1 MKKTLLITVVCILA
15 IISLQLAVFADMGA
29 PEIEPY
35 KASISNVNGAKYYN
49 SEGNEAGKLD
59 YGTTITI
66 SYEIENWETKE
77 RTATF
82 SFAEEQYEFYTI
94 SINDITP
101 LEDEADKVK
110 YSKEDKE
117 ELIILSED
125 GVEIS
130 EGPAY
135 GYEKTGVV
143 IPKGEEL
150 TGYRTEKMGSAVPW
164 FFVTYEGTSGWV
176 CELNGVIGY
185 GKDYEDQKLLT
196 PRATKIYKEADYR
209 KAAAVIPANTIITD
223 FLEIDD
229 WSQGYYV
236 TYEGVSGYLS
246 NGYCAVNFPWLET
259 EKKSFEYEVN
269 YPEVKLYKEANTNG
283 EVLIDN
289 IPVGTKLEYFYGE
302 DIRFTGWIYTSYNN
316 VNGWVYYIEDG
327 SVYKDYLQ
335 YANDAILAQESE
347 EIEEDVIEENEEV
360 TENTVTE
367 RENEETVMNEVATE
381 EQKENKGSSTMVSAT
396 QIVIIC
402 AMFGV
407 TIAVTSF
414 VTIALVNRKKK

>member
-1 MKKTLLITVVCILA
+1 MKKTLLIIVVCILA
-15 IISLQLAVFADMGA
+15 IMSLQLIVFADMGA

-49 SEGNEAGKLD
+49 HEGNEAGKLD

-66 SYEIENWETKE
+66 SYEMENWETKE

-82 SFAEEQYEFYTI
+82 SLSEEQYEFYTI

-101 LEDEADKVK
+101 LEDEAEKVK

-117 ELIILSED
+117 ELIVLTEK

-135 GYEKTGVV
+135 AYEKTGVV
-143 IPKGEEL
+143 IPKGEKL
-150 TGYRTEKMGSAVPW
+150 AGYRTEKMGSAVPW
-164 FFVTYEGTSGWV
+164 FYVTYEGTSGWV

-185 GKDYEDQKLLT
+185 EKDYEDQKLLT

-209 KAAAVIPANTIITD
+209 KTVAVIPANTILTD

-269 YPEVKLYKEANTNG
+269 YPEVKLYKEANTNS
-283 EVLIDN
+283 EALSEN
-289 IPVGTKLEYFYGE
+289 IPEGTKLEYFYGE

-316 VNGWVYYIEDG
+316 INGWVYYMEDGTDYKSYLQDANSLAIAQELEDEVVEELPENTTNYIDEEEITPTNETVTEVSKEDG
-327 SVYKDYLQ
+327 ST
-335 YANDAILAQESE
+335 I
-347 EIEEDVIEENEEV
+347 
-360 TENTVTE
+360 
-367 RENEETVMNEVATE
+367 
-381 EQKENKGSSTMVSAT
+381 VSAN
-396 QIVIIC
+396 QIVILC

>member
-1 MKKTLLITVVCILA
+1 MKKILLITVVCILA
-15 IISLQLAVFADMGA
+15 IMSLQLIAFADMGA

-35 KASISNVNGAKYYN
+35 KASVSNVNGAKYYN
-49 SEGNEAGKLD
+49 HEGNEAGKLD
-59 YGTTITI
+59 YGTVITI

-82 SFAEEQYEFYTI
+82 SLSEEQYEFYTI

-101 LEDEADKVK
+101 LEDEAEKVK

-117 ELIILSED
+117 ELIVLTED

-135 GYEKTGVV
+135 AYKKTGVV
-143 IPKGEEL
+143 IPKGEKL

-164 FFVTYEGTSGWV
+164 FYVTYEGTSGWV

-185 GKDYEDQKLLT
+185 EKDYEDQKLLT
-196 PRATKIYKEADYR
+196 PRATKIYKNADYR
-209 KAAAVIPANTIITD
+209 KAVGVIPANTILTD

-269 YPEVKLYKEANTNG
+269 YPEVKLYKEANTNS
-283 EVLIDN
+283 EALSEN
-289 IPVGTKLEYFYGE
+289 IPEGTKLEYFYGE
-302 DIRFTGWIYTSYNN
+302 DLRFTGWIYTSYNN
-316 VNGWVYYIEDG
+316 VNGWVYYMEDG
-327 SVYKDYLQ
+327 TDYKSYLQ
-335 YANDAILAQESE
+335 DANSLAIAQEL
-347 EIEEDVIEENEEV
+347 EENEILEEEIIGETSENTTNYIDEETTPTNENV
-360 TENTVTE
+360 TEVF
-367 RENEETVMNEVATE
+367 
-381 EQKENKGSSTMVSAT
+381 KESGSTIVSAN
-396 QIVIIC
+396 QIVILC

-407 TIAVTSF
+407 TIAVTSL

>member
-1 MKKTLLITVVCILA
+1 MKKTLLIIVVCILA
-15 IISLQLAVFADMGA
+15 IMSLQLIVFADMGA

-49 SEGNEAGKLD
+49 HEGNEAGKLD

-66 SYEIENWETKE
+66 SYEMENWETKE

-82 SFAEEQYEFYTI
+82 SLSEEQYEFYTI

-101 LEDEADKVK
+101 LEDEAEKVK

-117 ELIILSED
+117 ELIVLTEE

-135 GYEKTGVV
+135 AYEKTGVV
-143 IPKGEEL
+143 IPKGEKL

-164 FFVTYEGTSGWV
+164 FYVTYEGTSGWV

-185 GKDYEDQKLLT
+185 EKDYEDQKLLT

-209 KAAAVIPANTIITD
+209 KTVAVIPANTILTD

-269 YPEVKLYKEANTNG
+269 YPEVKLYKEANTNS
-283 EVLIDN
+283 EALSEN
-289 IPVGTKLEYFYGE
+289 IPEGTKLEYFYGE

-316 VNGWVYYIEDG
+316 INGWVYYMEDGTDYKSYLQDANSLAIAQELEDEVVEELPENTTNYIDEEITPTNETVTEVSKEDG
-327 SVYKDYLQ
+327 ST
-335 YANDAILAQESE
+335 I
-347 EIEEDVIEENEEV
+347 
-360 TENTVTE
+360 
-367 RENEETVMNEVATE
+367 
-381 EQKENKGSSTMVSAT
+381 VSAN
-396 QIVIIC
+396 QIVILC